1 MAFQKALLFRGLSIV
16 RDTLHFGDCI
26 RGKHDASGWRN
37 MPDFE
42 VLKAIP
48 MQGSTPL
55 RKVLVLCCVGLSSCA
70 YATAQQATKSQGSPY
85 NIEVTVKKLLVPVVV
100 RDKQGRTI
108 GDLKREDFQ
117 VFDNGKPHPLSAFM
131 VEERVGAESRSAG
144 NTLSPTPPSAVPQA
158 ATAYP
163 RFIVF
168 LFDDLHLSAEDIARA
183 KRAAAALL
191 SGSLVDSDTAAV
203 VSLSGQINSGLTRD
217 RAKLR
222 DAITRLK
229 PALLYQAGNSDCP
242 NIDYYQADL
251 MENKHNSVATQDAI
265 AQVFGCDPGLDPQRD
280 LPIAERLAEAA
291 ARRILAIGHQD
302 VQISFA
308 TIAELVRRMATL
320 PGQSTLILVSP
331 GFLTTEPD
339 ALAAE
344 SRTIDL
350 AAQSN
355 VTISALDARGLYTT
369 SLTASEDVQGTP
381 INSKA
386 EFHASAM
393 RAVENVMAELADG
406 TGGTFFHNSN
416 DFGAGFK
423 RLAEAPEYV
432 YLLELPLD
440 NIKPNG
446 AYHRLKVKVARN
458 GVQVQ
463 ARRGYSLPG
472 PIKNKK

>member
-1 MAFQKALLFRGLSIV
+1 MPNETVRALPKQLCTTLREALILSCLGLSP
-16 RDTLHFGDCI
+16 
-26 RGKHDASGWRN
+26 SG
-37 MPDFE
+37 
-42 VLKAIP
+42 
-48 MQGSTPL
+48 
-55 RKVLVLCCVGLSSCA
+55 
-70 YATAQQATKSQGSPY
+70 YATAQQPTAAQSPPY
-85 NIEVTVKKLLVPVVV
+85 NMEVTVKKLLVPVVV
-100 RDKQGRTI
+100 RDKQGHTI

-131 VEERVGAESRSAG
+131 VEERVGAESRPADS
-144 NTLSPTPPSAVPQA
+144 TLSPAHANGVPQA
-158 ATAYP
+158 ATTYP

-183 KRAAAALL
+183 KAAGDALV
-191 SGSLVDSDTAAV
+191 SGSLADSDFAAV
-203 VSLSGQINSGLTRD
+203 VSLSGRVNSGLTRD

-222 DAITRLK
+222 DTIASLK
-229 PALLYQAGNSDCP
+229 PALLYQSNNSDCP
-242 NIDYYQADL
+242 KIDYYQADL

-265 AQVFGCDPGLDPQRD
+265 AQVFSCDPGLDPRRD

-291 ARRILAIGHQD
+291 ARRILTIGHQD
-302 VQISFA
+302 VQLSFA

-320 PGQSTLILVSP
+320 PGQNTLILVSP
-331 GFLTTEPD
+331 GFLAVEPD

-369 SLTASEDVQGTP
+369 SLTASDNVQGTP
-381 INSKA
+381 IVSKT
-386 EFHASAM
+386 EFHASSM

-416 DFGAGFK
+416 DLSAGFK
-423 RLAEAPEYV
+423 SLAEAPRYI

-440 NIKPNG
+440 NIRPNG
-446 AYHRLKVKVARN
+446 AYHRLKVKVDRK

-463 ARRGYSLPG
+463 ARRGYILPK
-472 PIKNKK
+472 PAKNK

>member
-1 MAFQKALLFRGLSIV
+1 
-16 RDTLHFGDCI
+16 
-26 RGKHDASGWRN
+26 
-37 MPDFE
+37 MPDLNA
-42 VLKAIP
+42 VNAMP
-48 MQGSTPL
+48 MQASA
-55 RKVLVLCCVGLSSCA
+55 LVREALILCCMCLSSCG
-70 YATAQQATKSQGSPY
+70 YATAQQATGDQSPPY
-85 NIEVTVKKLLVPVVV
+85 HIEVTVKKLLVPVVV
-100 RDKQGRTI
+100 RDKQGHTV

-117 VFDNGKPHPLSAFM
+117 VFDNGRPHPLSAFM
-131 VEERVGAESRSAG
+131 IEERVGAESRPARAA
-144 NTLSPTPPSAVPQA
+144 LSPTPPSAVPQA
-158 ATAYP
+158 ATVYP

-183 KRAAAALL
+183 KRAGAALL

-203 VSLSGQINSGLTRD
+203 VSLSGQVNSGLTHD

-222 DAITRLK
+222 AAIASLK
-229 PALLYQAGNSDCP
+229 PALLYQAGSSDCP
-242 NIDYYQADL
+242 NISYYQADL
-251 MENKHNSVATQDAI
+251 MENKHNSVATQDAV
-265 AQVFGCDPGLDPQRD
+265 AQVFSCDPGLDPRRD

-291 ARRILAIGHQD
+291 ARRILTIGHQD

-308 TIAELVRRMATL
+308 TIAELVRRMAPL

-369 SLTASEDVQGTP
+369 FLTAGDDVHGTP
-381 INSKA
+381 IVSKS

-393 RAVENVMAELADG
+393 KAVENVMAELADG

-416 DFGAGFK
+416 DLGAGFK
-423 RLAEAPEYV
+423 SLAEGPKYV

-440 NIKPNG
+440 NVKPNG
-446 AYHRLKVKVARN
+446 SYHRLKVKVDRS

-463 ARRGYSLPG
+463 ARRGYILPK
-472 PIKNKK
+472 PIKSKK